1 MRFLVRACAPV
12 AVLALAACSSG
23 TSTPSPASPGG
34 AAPLTLTDGWCK
46 STDSMPAMSKE
57 MTGCFGTLVNTTGKE
72 LKISGGSTDA
82 AMMVEL
88 HETVK
93 NASGQM
99 QMQPVPDGFTIPA
112 GGSFAL
118 KPGANHVMLMKL
130 KGDLKTGDKVTVTF
144 DTSAGKG
151 ALTWEIRAFPGAEES
166 YVPSPSNS

>member
-1 MRFLVRACAPV
+1 MRFLARTCAPV

-23 TSTPSPASPGG
+23 PSTPSSAAPG
-34 AAPLTLTDGWCK
+34 AAPLTVTDGWCK

-57 MTGCFGTLVNTTGKE
+57 MTGCFGTLVNGTDKE
-72 LKISGGSTDA
+72 LKITGGSTDA

-99 QMQPVPDGFTIPA
+99 QMQPVKDGYLIPA
-112 GGSFAL
+112 GGSLTL
-118 KPGANHVMLMKL
+118 KPGGNHVMLMKL
-130 KGDLKTGDKVTVTF
+130 KSEMKTGDKVTVTL
-144 DTSAGKG
+144 DTSAGTS
-151 ALTWEIRAFPGAEES
+151 ALTWEIRTFPGAQES

>member
-12 AVLALAACSSG
+12 AVLALAACGSSS
-23 TSTPSPASPGG
+23 STPSSAPGT
-34 AAPLTLTDGWCK
+34 AALTVKDGWCK
-46 STDSMPAMSKE
+46 STDSMPAGKKE
-57 MTGCFGTLVNTTGKE
+57 MTGCFGTLVNSTDKDVKITG
-72 LKISGGSTDA
+72 GATDA

-88 HETVK
+88 HETVM